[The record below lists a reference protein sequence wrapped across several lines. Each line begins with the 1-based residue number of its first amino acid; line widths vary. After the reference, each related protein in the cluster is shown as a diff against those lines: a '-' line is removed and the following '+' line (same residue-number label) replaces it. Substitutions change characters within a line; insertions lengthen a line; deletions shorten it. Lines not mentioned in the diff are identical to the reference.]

1 MNRRNEHAA
10 GAGGVSRRQLVTLAG
25 GAALTWPLK
34 ARAQPA
40 TMPVIAFLGGA
51 SAQSYAGLL
60 AAFQRGLGEGGY
72 VDGRNVTIDYR
83 WADNRQDRLPVLA
96 AELARR
102 QPAVI
107 VACDN
112 APASAARMAA
122 PKIPIVFTTNGDP
135 LNVELVTTFSRRD
148 GNLTGVGLASGNL
161 AAKRLGLLRELLPQL
176 QVVGQLVDPGVQS
189 YASQRRDA
197 QQAARALGLKL
208 SVLAAASEREIDAA
222 FAALAQQR
230 PRALLV
236 GASPYFAWS
245 RREQII
251 AAAAR
256 HAIPAIYP
264 LREQVVAGGLMSF
277 GPELSDTY
285 RRIGV
290 YAGKILKGATAA
302 DLPAEQS
309 SRFELVLNR
318 TTVGALGLE
327 VPARL
332 HALADQFVE

>member
-1 MNRRNEHAA
+1 MNRRNGHAA
-10 GAGGVSRRQLVTLAG
+10 GASGMSRREIVMLAG
-25 GAALTWPLK
+25 GAALAWPLE

-83 WADNRQDRLPVLA
+83 WADNQQDRLPVLA

-107 VACDN
+107 VAGDN
-112 APASAARMAA
+112 APAFAARKAA

-135 LNVELVTTFSRRD
+135 LYIELVTSFSRRD

-161 AAKRLGLLRELLPQL
+161 AAKRLGLLRELVPQL
-176 QVVGQLVDPGVQS
+176 QIVGLLVDPRIQS

-208 SVLAAASEREIDAA
+208 SVLPAASEREIDAA
-222 FAALAQQR
+222 FAALAQQSA
-230 PRALLV
+230 RALLV
-236 GASPYFAWS
+236 GASPYFTWS
-245 RREQII
+245 RRDQII

-256 HAIPAIYP
+256 QAIPAIYP
-264 LREQVVAGGLMSF
+264 LREQVAAGGLMSF

-318 TTVGALGLE
+318 TTARALGLE

>member
-1 MNRRNEHAA
+1 M
-10 GAGGVSRRQLVTLAG
+10 SRRKLVMLAG
-25 GAALTWPLK
+25 GAALAWRLE

-40 TMPVIAFLGGA
+40 AMPVIAFLGGA

-60 AAFQRGLGEGGY
+60 AAFQRGLGESGY

-83 WADNRQDRLPVLA
+83 WADNQQDRLPVLA

-102 QPAVI
+102 APAVI
-107 VACDN
+107 VAGDN
-112 APASAARMAA
+112 APAFAAKKAA

-135 LNVELVTTFSRRD
+135 LYIELVTSFSRRD

-176 QVVGQLVDPGVQS
+176 QVVGLLVDPSIQS

-208 SVLAAASEREIDAA
+208 SVLPAASEREIDAA
-222 FAALAQQR
+222 FAALAH
-230 PRALLV
+230 
-236 GASPYFAWS
+236 WS
-245 RREQII
+245 RRDQII

-256 HAIPAIYP
+256 QAIAAIYP
-264 LREQVVAGGLMSF
+264 LREQVAAGGLMSF

-318 TTVGALGLE
+318 TTARALGLE